1 MAAVYNPA
9 SAKEITVDNS
19 GPGAD
24 FKSIQEAVNNSSS
37 GDLILVYPGF
47 YNECV
52 DIWNN
57 VSILSVSENPE
68 DTTVRAFILSAN
80 NITLSGFRV
89 QEHLKLQGPVNCNWY
104 DKIENCTVK
113 NNILESG
120 IGTDNCYNSTI
131 EKNVILDSGIF
142 IWGPEGDYTFTV
154 SDNLIVSGVIRV
166 DHGPYYCVLLNN
178 TLLDGG
184 ILLIS

>member
-68 DTTVRAFILSAN
+68 DTTVRAFKLSAN
-80 NITLSGFRV
+80 NITLSGFSV
-89 QEHLKLQGPVNCNWY
+89 QEYLNLQGPRNDNWEDLIIY
-104 DKIENCTVK
+104 DKTENCTVK

-120 IGTDNCYNSTI
+120 IG
-131 EKNVILDSGIF
+131 
-142 IWGPEGDYTFTV
+142 
-154 SDNLIVSGVIRV
+154 
-166 DHGPYYCVLLNN
+166 
-178 TLLDGG
+178 
-184 ILLIS
+184 

>member
-19 GPGAD
+19 GSGAD
-24 FKSIQEAVNNSSS
+24 FISIQEAVNNSSS

-68 DTTVRAFILSAN
+68 DTTVR
-80 NITLSGFRV
+80 
-89 QEHLKLQGPVNCNWY
+89 
-104 DKIENCTVK
+104 
-113 NNILESG
+113 
-120 IGTDNCYNSTI
+120 
-131 EKNVILDSGIF
+131 
-142 IWGPEGDYTFTV
+142 
-154 SDNLIVSGVIRV
+154 
-166 DHGPYYCVLLNN
+166 LLN
-178 TLLDGG
+178 
-184 ILLIS
+184 